1 MSKSVSIVKVVS
13 YSVAFAVVGYLLV
26 SFVGFGVKDSGAA
39 GIATGL
45 LVGVLAAAF
54 LFADVKMPEAN
65 KPAPRKNNADANR
78 VMSIFIGNLA
88 YKVRGRQLAALFEPY
103 GEIQSLRIVKDR
115 ETGKAKGFGFIEMS
129 ERDALKAIAEL
140 DNSEF
145 FGRNLKVSEA
155 NSQKVD

>member
-1 MSKSVSIVKVVS
+1 MTKSVSLVKVIS
-13 YSVAFAVVGYLLV
+13 YAAVMSAVGYLLV
-26 SFVGFGVKDSGAA
+26 SFVGFGVKENGSV
-39 GIATGL
+39 GIAVGL
-45 LVGVLAAAF
+45 FIGMLTAAF
-54 LFADVKMPEAN
+54 LFADIKNEPAKK
-65 KPAPRKNNADANR
+65 KPVRRNNADANR

-103 GEIQSLRIVKDR
+103 GEILSLRIVKDR

-129 ERDALKAIAEL
+129 ERDALKAIAAL
-140 DNSEF
+140 DNHEF

>member
-1 MSKSVSIVKVVS
+1 MSKSVSIIKVVS
-13 YSVAFAVVGYLLV
+13 YSVVAAAVGYILV
-26 SFVGFGVKDSGAA
+26 SFVGFGVQNNGAISMA
-39 GIATGL
+39 LGL
-45 LVGVLAAAF
+45 LIGVLIAAF
-54 LFADVKMPEAN
+54 VFADVKMPEP
-65 KPAPRKNNADANR
+65 KKSVPRKNNADANR

-115 ETGKAKGFGFIEMS
+115 ETGKAKGFAFIEMS
-129 ERDALKAIAEL
+129 ERDALKAITEL

-145 FGRNLKVSEA
+145 CGRNLKVSEA

>member
-1 MSKSVSIVKVVS
+1 MEKSVSIVKVVS
-13 YSVAFAVVGYLLV
+13 LSVAISVVGYLLV
-26 SFVGFGVKDSGAA
+26 NFVGFGIKDNGAV
-39 GIATGL
+39 GIALGL
-45 LVGVLAAAF
+45 LVGMLVAAN
-54 LFADVKMPEAN
+54 LFGNIVAP
-65 KPAPRKNNADANR
+65 PAKENVARKNNADANR

-88 YKVRGRQLAALFEPY
+88 YKVRGRQLAALFEPF

-129 ERDALKAIAEL
+129 ERDALKAIEEL

-155 NSQKVD
+155 NSQKID

>member
-1 MSKSVSIVKVVS
+1 MAKSVSMVKVVS
-13 YSVAFAVVGYLLV
+13 LSVGFSAIGYLLV
-26 SFVGFGVKDSGAA
+26 SFIGLGIKDSGAV
-39 GIATGL
+39 GIAIGL
-45 LVGVLAAAF
+45 LVGMLAASF
-54 LFADVKMPEAN
+54 MFANIVSPPAKKE
-65 KPAPRKNNADANR
+65 APRKNNADASR

-88 YKVRGRQLAALFEPY
+88 YKVRGRQLAALFEPF
-103 GEIQSLRIVKDR
+103 GEVQTLRIVKDR

>member
-1 MSKSVSIVKVVS
+1 MAKSVSPVKLVLSSIVVS
-13 YSVAFAVVGYLLV
+13 AIGYLLV
-26 SFVGFGVKDSGAA
+26 SFVGFGIKENGAVSMA
-39 GIATGL
+39 VGL
-45 LVGVLAAAF
+45 LAGMLIASF
-54 LFADVKMPEAN
+54 LFANIVSP
-65 KPAPRKNNADANR
+65 PAKAPVQRKNNADANR
-78 VMSIFIGNLA
+78 VMSIFVGNLA

-129 ERDALKAIAEL
+129 ERDALNAISEL

>member
-1 MSKSVSIVKVVS
+1 MAKSVSVGKVVS
-13 YSVAFAVVGYLLV
+13 LSVAVSAVGYLLV
-26 SFVGFGVKDSGAA
+26 YFVGFGIGDNGAT
-39 GIATGL
+39 GIAVGL
-45 LVGVLAAAF
+45 LVGMLLAAN
-54 LFADVKMPEAN
+54 LFANFAS
-65 KPAPRKNNADANR
+65 KPTKKSPPRKNNADANR
-78 VMSIFIGNLA
+78 VMSIFVGNLA

-103 GEIQSLRIVKDR
+103 GKIQSLRIVKDR

-140 DNSEF
+140 NNTEF

>member
-1 MSKSVSIVKVVS
+1 MAKSVSMVKVIAHAI
-13 YSVAFAVVGYLLV
+13 AFSAVGYLLV
-26 SFVGFGVKDSGAA
+26 EFVGFGIKENGALA
-39 GIATGL
+39 SAVSLFI
-45 LVGVLAAAF
+45 GVLGAAF
-54 LFADVKMPEAN
+54 LFANIE
-65 KPAPRKNNADANR
+65 KPAPREKTARKNNADASR
-78 VMSIFIGNLA
+78 VMSIFVGNLA
-88 YKVRGRQLAALFEPY
+88 YKVRGRQLAALFEPF
-103 GEIQSLRIVKDR
+103 GTIQSLRIVKDR

>member
-1 MSKSVSIVKVVS
+1 MSKSVSLVKLIS
-13 YSVAFAVVGYLLV
+13 ISALFSAIGYLLV
-26 SFVGFGVKDSGAA
+26 NYVGFGVKDDGAIC
-39 GIATGL
+39 IALGL
-45 LVGVLAAAF
+45 LIGMLIAAF
-54 LFADVKMPEAN
+54 MFADVKMPEAK
-65 KPAPRKNNADANR
+65 KPVPRKNNADASR

-88 YKVRGRQLAALFEPY
+88 YKVRGRQLAALFEPF

-129 ERDALKAIAEL
+129 ERDALSAIAEL
-140 DNSEF
+140 DDSEF

>member
-1 MSKSVSIVKVVS
+1 MSKSVSPFKVISVAVVVS
-13 YSVAFAVVGYLLV
+13 AVGYLLIN
-26 SFVGFGVKDSGAA
+26 FVGFGVKDNGA
-39 GIATGL
+39 
-45 LVGVLAAAF
+45 VGVAIGLFAGMLTASF
-54 LFADVKMPEAN
+54 LFADIKPAEKN
-65 KPAPRKNNADANR
+65 KSAPRKNNADASR
-78 VMSIFIGNLA
+78 VMSIFVGNLA
-88 YKVRGRQLAALFEPY
+88 YKVRGRQLAALFEPF

-140 DNSEF
+140 DDSEF

>member
-1 MSKSVSIVKVVS
+1 MAKSVSMIKVVS
-13 YSVAFAVVGYLLV
+13 SSIVISAVGYLLV
-26 SFVGFGVKDSGAA
+26 NFVGLGIKENGA
-39 GIATGL
+39 IAIAIGL
-45 LVGVLAAAF
+45 LVGMLVASL
-54 LFADVKMPEAN
+54 LFANIVAPPAK
-65 KPAPRKNNADANR
+65 KPVVRKNDADASR
-78 VMSIFIGNLA
+78 VMSIFVGNLA
-88 YKVRGRQLAALFEPY
+88 YKVRGRQLAALFEPF

>member
-1 MSKSVSIVKVVS
+1 MAKSVSLVKVIS
-13 YSVAFAVVGYLLV
+13 YAVVVSAIGYSLV
-26 SFVGFGVKDSGAA
+26 HFVGLGIENNGALSI
-39 GIATGL
+39 GLGL
-45 LVGVLAAAF
+45 LVGVLLASF
-54 LFADVKMPEAN
+54 LFADITAPQAK
-65 KPAPRKNNADANR
+65 KPVERKNNADASR
-78 VMSIFIGNLA
+78 IMSIFIGNLA
-88 YKVRGRQLAALFEPY
+88 YKVRGRQLAALFEPF

>member
-1 MSKSVSIVKVVS
+1 MSKSVSLVKVISIAAIVS
-13 YSVAFAVVGYLLV
+13 AIGYLLV
-26 SFVGFGVKDSGAA
+26 NFVGFGIASNGAVA
-39 GIATGL
+39 IAIGL
-45 LVGVLAAAF
+45 LAGMMISAVM
-54 LFADVKMPEAN
+54 FADIQSASAK
-65 KPAPRKNNADANR
+65 KPVVRKNNTDANR

-88 YKVRGRQLAALFEPY
+88 YKVRGRQLAALFEPF
-103 GEIQSLRIVKDR
+103 GEIKSLRIVKDR

-140 DNSEF
+140 DDSEF

>member
-1 MSKSVSIVKVVS
+1 MAKSVSMIKVVLF
-13 YSVAFAVVGYLLV
+13 SVAFAAAGYLLV
-26 SFVGFGVKDSGAA
+26 SLIGFGVKDNGAVGLA
-39 GIATGL
+39 LGL
-45 LVGVLAAAF
+45 LIGMLAASF
-54 LFADVKMPEAN
+54 MFANIVSPPA
-65 KPAPRKNNADANR
+65 KPAVERKNNADANR

-88 YKVRGRQLAALFEPY
+88 YKVRGRQLAALFEEY

>member
-1 MSKSVSIVKVVS
+1 MAKSVSPVKLISSAFIVS
-13 YSVAFAVVGYLLV
+13 AAGYLLV
-26 SFVGFGVKDSGAA
+26 SFVGLGIQNNGAVSI
-39 GIATGL
+39 GIGL
-45 LVGVLAAAF
+45 LVGMLLAGF
-54 LFADVKMPEAN
+54 LFANIVSP
-65 KPAPRKNNADANR
+65 PAKAPVPRKNNADASR
-78 VMSIFIGNLA
+78 VMSIFVGNLA

-129 ERDALKAIAEL
+129 ERDALKAIGEL